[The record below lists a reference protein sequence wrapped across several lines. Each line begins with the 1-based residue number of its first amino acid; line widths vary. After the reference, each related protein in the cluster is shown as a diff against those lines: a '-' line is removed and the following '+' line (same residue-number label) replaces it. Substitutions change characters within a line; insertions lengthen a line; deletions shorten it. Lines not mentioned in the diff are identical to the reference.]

1 MLRRSIQ
8 TLQEMLPSIPSL
20 QTSIDTLTQLSIE
33 TKEDELADAMSNLHI
48 KQMFTPDI
56 KKKFREN
63 FTKAVKGYHLLN
75 DTPIKEA
82 RWEDVNATILEASG
96 FPVVSQNGSHVSG
109 ADLTCSFG
117 SLSNK
122 SMKYNKDSNGFD
134 MSSYRLTSVTSA
146 GSHGTAEE
154 IIAEIQK
161 RKNFQY
167 YSMIIRKELETTDY
181 DWYLIPAD
189 HPTLDPASY
198 QWQPMMGKTGK
209 NKDKVIGWETNSL
222 NGSYM
227 TITFSMSSQL
237 WVHVAD
243 VDLEEYKMG
252 SASSVPRKYNYIQL
266 FERDL

>member
-1 MLRRSIQ
+1 
-8 TLQEMLPSIPSL
+8 
-20 QTSIDTLTQLSIE
+20 
-33 TKEDELADAMSNLHI
+33 
-48 KQMFTPDI
+48 
-56 KKKFREN
+56 
-63 FTKAVKGYHLLN
+63 
-75 DTPIKEA
+75 
-82 RWEDVNATILEASG
+82 
-96 FPVVSQNGSHVSG
+96 
-109 ADLTCSFG
+109 
-117 SLSNK
+117 
-122 SMKYNKDSNGFD
+122 

-161 RKNFQY
+161 RKNFHY
-167 YSMIIRKELETTDY
+167 YSMIIRKEEKEINY

-189 HPTLDPASY
+189 HPSLDPAAY

-222 NGSYM
+222 QGSYM

-237 WVHVAD
+237 WVHVD
-243 VDLEEYKMG
+243 SMVDLEEYKMG

>member
-8 TLQEMLPSIPSL
+8 TLQEMLPYIPSL
-20 QTSIDTLTQLSIE
+20 QTSIDKLVSVSE
-33 TKEDELADAMSNLHI
+33 SDESKDELADAMSNLSLQ
-48 KQMFTPDI
+48 QMFTPDI

-122 SMKYNKDSNGFD
+122 SMKYSNGFD

-146 GSHGTAEE
+146 GSYGTAEE

-167 YSMIIRKELETTDY
+167 YSMIIRKELETIDY

-198 QWQPMMGKTGK
+198 QWLPMMGKTGK

-222 NGSYM
+222 NGPYM

-237 WVHVAD
+237 WVHIAN

>member
-1 MLRRSIQ
+1 MLSRSIQ
-8 TLQEMLPSIPSL
+8 TLQVMLPYIPSL
-20 QTSIDTLTQLSIE
+20 QTSIDKLVSVASE
-33 TKEDELADAMSNLHI
+33 SDELVNAMSNLHI

-122 SMKYNKDSNGFD
+122 SMKYKDSNGFD

-146 GSHGTAEE
+146 GSYGTAEE

-167 YSMIIRKELETTDY
+167 YSMIIRKELETIDY

-198 QWQPMMGKTGK
+198 QWLPMMGKTGK

-237 WVHVAD
+237 WVHVAG

>member
-1 MLRRSIQ
+1 MLSRSIQ
-8 TLQEMLPSIPSL
+8 TLQVMLPYIPSL
-20 QTSIDTLTQLSIE
+20 QTSIDKLVSVASE
-33 TKEDELADAMSNLHI
+33 SDELVNAMSNLHI

-122 SMKYNKDSNGFD
+122 SMKYKDSNGFD

-167 YSMIIRKELETTDY
+167 YSMIIRKELETIDY

-198 QWQPMMGKTGK
+198 QWLPMMGKTGK

-237 WVHVAD
+237 WVHVAG

>member
-1 MLRRSIQ
+1 MLSRSIQ
-8 TLQEMLPSIPSL
+8 TLQVMLPYIPSL
-20 QTSIDTLTQLSIE
+20 QTSIDKLVSVASE
-33 TKEDELADAMSNLHI
+33 SDELVNAMSNLHI

-96 FPVVSQNGSHVSG
+96 FPVISQNGSHVSG

-122 SMKYNKDSNGFD
+122 SMKYKDSNGFD

-146 GSHGTAEE
+146 GSYGTAEE

-167 YSMIIRKELETTDY
+167 YSMIIRKELETIDY

-198 QWQPMMGKTGK
+198 QWLPMMGKTGK

-237 WVHVAD
+237 WVHMAGVA
-243 VDLEEYKMG
+243 DLEEYKMG

>member
-1 MLRRSIQ
+1 MLSRSIQ
-8 TLQEMLPSIPSL
+8 TLQVMLPYIPSL
-20 QTSIDTLTQLSIE
+20 QISIDKLVSVASE
-33 TKEDELADAMSNLHI
+33 SDELVNAMSNLHI

-122 SMKYNKDSNGFD
+122 SMKYKDSNGFD

-146 GSHGTAEE
+146 GSYGTAEE

-167 YSMIIRKELETTDY
+167 YSMIIRKELETIDY

-198 QWQPMMGKTGK
+198 QWLPMMGKTGK

-237 WVHVAD
+237 WVHMAGVA
-243 VDLEEYKMG
+243 DLEEYKMG

>member
-8 TLQEMLPSIPSL
+8 TLQEMLPYIPSL
-20 QTSIDTLTQLSIE
+20 QTSIDTL
-33 TKEDELADAMSNLHI
+33 KEISEEDLLNAMSNLHLQ
-48 KQMFTPDI
+48 QMFTPDI

-122 SMKYNKDSNGFD
+122 SMKYSNGFD

-146 GSHGTAEE
+146 GSHGTPEE

-198 QWQPMMGKTGK
+198 QWQPMIGKTGK

-222 NGSYM
+222 QGSYM

-237 WVHVAD
+237 WVHVSQEC
-243 VDLEEYKMG
+243 VMNMEEYKMG

>member
-1 MLRRSIQ
+1 MLSRSIQ
-8 TLQEMLPSIPSL
+8 TLQVMLPYIPSL
-20 QTSIDTLTQLSIE
+20 QTSIDKLVSVASE
-33 TKEDELADAMSNLHI
+33 SDELVNAMSNLHI

-96 FPVVSQNGSHVSG
+96 FPVISQNGSHVSG

-122 SMKYNKDSNGFD
+122 SMKYKDSNGFD

-146 GSHGTAEE
+146 GSHGTVEE

-198 QWQPMMGKTGK
+198 QWLPMMGKTGK

-237 WVHVAD
+237 WVHVAG

>member
-8 TLQEMLPSIPSL
+8 TLKEMLPYIPSL
-20 QTSIDTLTQLSIE
+20 QTSVDTLTQLSSDS
-33 TKEDELADAMSNLHI
+33 KEELVTAMSNLHI
-48 KQMFTPDI
+48 KQMFAPDI

-122 SMKYNKDSNGFD
+122 SMKYNNGFD

-146 GSHGTAEE
+146 GSYGTAEE

-189 HPTLDPASY
+189 HPLLDPASY
-198 QWQPMMGKTGK
+198 QWLPMMGKTGK

-222 NGSYM
+222 QGSYM

-237 WVHVAD
+237 WVHVD
-243 VDLEEYKMG
+243 SMVDLEEYKMG

>member
-1 MLRRSIQ
+1 MLSRSIQ
-8 TLQEMLPSIPSL
+8 TLQVMLPYIPSL
-20 QTSIDTLTQLSIE
+20 QTSIDKLVSVASE
-33 TKEDELADAMSNLHI
+33 SDELVNAMSNLHI

-122 SMKYNKDSNGFD
+122 SMKYKDSNGFD

-146 GSHGTAEE
+146 GSYGTAEE

-167 YSMIIRKELETTDY
+167 YSMIIRKEEKEINY

-237 WVHVAD
+237 WVHVAG
-243 VDLEEYKMG
+243 VADLEEYKMG